1 MNYLEQQNWGVAM
14 GLWWIIGIVIFL
26 SVIFLILKT
35 GTSKGKRKKERE
47 ILKQRY
53 SQGEIDLIE
62 YERQMQRIAEQERFY
77 QH

>member
-1 MNYLEQQNWGVAM
+1 MNYLAQQNWGVAI

-26 SVIFLILKT
+26 LVIFLILKM

-53 SQGEIDLIE
+53 SRGEIDITE
-62 YERQMQRIAEQERFY
+62 YERQMQRITEQERFY

>member
-62 YERQMQRIAEQERFY
+62 YERQMQRIAEKERFY

>member
-1 MNYLEQQNWGVAM
+1 MNYLAQQNWGVAM

>member
-1 MNYLEQQNWGVAM
+1 MNYLAQQNWGVAM

-53 SQGEIDLIE
+53 SRGEIDIT
-62 YERQMQRIAEQERFY
+62 
-77 QH
+77 

>member
-1 MNYLEQQNWGVAM
+1 M

-35 GTSKGKRKKERE
+35 GTSKEKRKKERE
-47 ILKQRY
+47 LLKQRY
-53 SQGEIDLIE
+53 SRGEIDITE
-62 YERQMQRIAEQERFY
+62 YERQMQRITELERFY

>member
-1 MNYLEQQNWGVAM
+1 MNYLAQQNWGVAM

-47 ILKQRY
+47 LLKQRY
-53 SQGEIDLIE
+53 SRGEIDITE
-62 YERQMQRIAEQERFY
+62 YERQMQRITEQERFY